1 MPRRLADLDKLDRG
15 WLEKRDLINEVDDG
29 KMMARTF
36 QTAGFFFFF
45 FFSRADGH
53 EFLSIQKNV
62 KLWPV
67 MSDLHRFFPFFN
79 LFFDVEFL
87 SL

>member
-1 MPRRLADLDKLDRG
+1 MLRRLEDLDKLDHG
-15 WLEKRDLINEVDDG
+15 WLKKRELINEVDDG
-29 KMMARTF
+29 KMMAPTF
-36 QTAGFFFFF
+36 QTAGLF

-67 MSDLHRFFPFFN
+67 MSDLHGFFHFSTFFFILN
-79 LFFDVEFL
+79 F
-87 SL
+87 